1 MYQGAIEHTLSLSGC
16 AVRGLGGNLL
26 VRSDRMNDF
35 AETRDRLER
44 TAAGKNVLQSG
55 EKLLRHLGSYILS
68 YFKIVQTTFVGGMHP
83 MDIRN
88 LPLNFLDLWLV
99 CRAAWARTSSRLEA
113 LGQHNAS
120 AKHPKIAATV
130 HKHCVEQ

>member
-1 MYQGAIEHTLSLSGC
+1 MYQGAIEHSLSGC

-44 TAAGKNVLQSG
+44 TAAGRNVLLSG
-55 EKLLRHLGSYILS
+55 EKVLRHLGSYILS
-68 YFKIVQTTFVGGMHP
+68 HFKIIWTTSVGSMHP
-83 MDIRN
+83 MDIKN
-88 LPLNFLDLWLV
+88 LPLKVFDLWLV

-120 AKHPKIAATV
+120 TKHPKIAATL
-130 HKHCVEQ
+130 HKHGVKQ